1 MTRPIPTRAPSRPG
15 RSGADPLSAP
25 PAAEQSASPVAEGA
39 AVAEPRPW
47 SQSSAWRVWLG
58 GLLSL
63 AALAVVVSAALAT
76 GNSAG
81 GPVVVVERLSGAS
94 TTLLQA
100 IATGLPAGYAFGAG
114 MVAAVNPCGFALLP
128 AYLGLY
134 LGADTRPGGW
144 RAIPRALAV
153 SGVVTLSFV
162 LLFGTAGLVLS
173 AATSAVAVYFP
184 WAGLVVGVLL
194 VLASG
199 RMLAGRPVYATFG
212 NRLADRMG
220 AAARREGLWGYAAY
234 GLAYGLASLGCTLPI
249 FLTVVGSALVVRGF
263 LAGLLEFLLYGL
275 GMGFLLGVLTLV
287 AAGFKLGALA
297 PVRAFTRYA
306 NPASAAL
313 LLVTGA
319 YVAYYWLTLGG
330 LIGRLP

>member
-1 MTRPIPTRAPSRPG
+1 MSNPIPASAPSPAAR
-15 RSGADPLSAP
+15 RSGAHPLG
-25 PAAEQSASPVAEGA
+25 GA
-39 AVAEPRPW
+39 RA
-47 SQSSAWRVWLG
+47 WLG
-58 GLLSL
+58 ALLCL
-63 AALAVVVSAALAT
+63 AALALAVSAALAT
-76 GNSAG
+76 GTSAG
-81 GPVVVVERLSGAS
+81 GPVVFVERLSGAS
-94 TTLLQA
+94 TTVLQG
-100 IATGLPAGYAFGAG
+100 IATGLPAGYAFSAG

-134 LGADTRPGGW
+134 LGTEGRPGGW
-144 RAIPRALAV
+144 GAIPRALAV
-153 SGVVTLSFV
+153 SSVVALSFV
-162 LLFGTAGLVLS
+162 LLFGTVGLVLS
-173 AATSAVAVYFP
+173 AATSAVASYFP

-194 VLASG
+194 VFAGG
-199 RMLAGRPVYATFG
+199 RMLAGRPLYGSFS

-220 AAARREGLWGYAAY
+220 AATRRDGLWGYAAY

-275 GMGFLLGVLTLV
+275 GMGFLLGVLTL
-287 AAGFKLGALA
+287 AAAVFKVSALG
-297 PVRAFTRYA
+297 PVRPFTRYA
-306 NPASAAL
+306 NPASAIL

>member
-1 MTRPIPTRAPSRPG
+1 MSRLIPTRAPS
-15 RSGADPLSAP
+15 
-25 PAAEQSASPVAEGA
+25 AARAGEHSASRVRKGA
-39 AVAEPRPW
+39 AVAGPRPW
-47 SQSSAWRVWLG
+47 SQLSPSRVWLG
-58 GLLSL
+58 GILSF
-63 AALAVVVSAALAT
+63 AALAAVVSAALAT
-76 GNSAG
+76 GTSAQ

-100 IATGLPAGYAFGAG
+100 IATGLPVGYAFGAG
-114 MVAAVNPCGFALLP
+114 MVAAVNPCGFVLLP

-134 LGADTRPGGW
+134 LGAGERPGGW
-144 RAIPRALAV
+144 TAIPRALVV

-162 LLFGTAGLVLS
+162 LLFGTVGLVLS

-194 VLASG
+194 VLAGG
-199 RMLAGRPVYATFG
+199 RMLAGRPVYGSIG

-220 AAARREGLWGYAAY
+220 ASARREGLLGYASY

-249 FLTVVGSALVVRGF
+249 FLTVVGSALVVHGF

-275 GMGFLLGVLTLV
+275 GMGFLLGGLTIV
-287 AAGFKLGALA
+287 AAGFKLSALA
-297 PVRAFTRYA
+297 PVRAFTRYS
-306 NPASAAL
+306 NPASAVL

-330 LIGRLP
+330 LTGRLP